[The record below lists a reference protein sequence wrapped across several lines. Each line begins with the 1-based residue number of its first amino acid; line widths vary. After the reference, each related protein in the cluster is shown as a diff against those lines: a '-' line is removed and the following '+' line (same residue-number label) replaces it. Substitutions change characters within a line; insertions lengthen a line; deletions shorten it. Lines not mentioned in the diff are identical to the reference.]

1 MAKVYQHMQPGD
13 TLGKITYLKYIDDVS
28 DDELILYVF
37 SDGSKCDEKY
47 IAEINNKEAF
57 GKYMLVEL
65 TDPLNK
71 WEFKESSYDLNKTR
85 TVINEYDGQEYEI
98 PDPGITV
105 SGEHISLET
114 SESGTPI
121 HKSLPMN
128 GKRIEAIPP
137 REIKNKKV
145 EPKENY
151 LLSLHPELINGNSKD
166 NNQHS
171 NLLSNSLHQSN
182 QNKVKTNQNKLE
194 EELKNTKN
202 KFIEEIDNS
211 KVNNI
216 KSNIVMQKSPIT
228 TNIIETV
235 KHASIVINLDDIK
248 NSEEYDT
255 VKLIVNGV
263 EQELDIHEFT
273 SRLLNKI
280 NKNSNTTNKPEYTYQ
295 DEDILITNMID
306 KSKKKE
312 CTIGLDM
319 KLELP
324 PKEVY
329 KTIKTIYSE
338 DLAQQFVLSV
348 ARRIDAEQLKQILAN
363 GLQNYY
369 EQSFNNTIKTDDK

>member
-1 MAKVYQHMQPGD
+1 MQPGD

-37 SDGSKCDEKY
+37 SDDSKCDEKY
-47 IAEINNKEAF
+47 IAEINNKDAF

-71 WEFKESSYDLNKTR
+71 WEFKESSYDLNKTTR
-85 TVINEYDGQEYEI
+85 KVINEYDGQEYEI

-105 SGEHISLET
+105 NGEHVSLET

-151 LLSLHPELINGNSKD
+151 LLSLHPELINGKTKD
-166 NNQHS
+166 NNQHP
-171 NLLSNSLHQSN
+171 NLLSKSLNQSN
-182 QNKVKTNQNKLE
+182 QNKVQTNQNNFE
-194 EELKNTKN
+194 EELKNNKN
-202 KFIEEIDNS
+202 TLIEEIDNS
-211 KVNNI
+211 KLNNI
-216 KSNIVMQKSPIT
+216 KSNIVMKKSPIT

-273 SRLLNKI
+273 SRLL

-338 DLAQQFVLSV
+338 ELARQFVLSV

-369 EQSFNNTIKTDDK
+369 DQSFNNTIKNDDK